1 MDMWIAGVMLGE
13 GVPMVM
19 AMGSA
24 IRLLAILAS
33 GIVLLGFALF
43 AIDEMNRGSQ
53 NQQNA
58 LDSELRADGDPGLM
72 APSPREEMQREKRN
86 GGFREL
92 VDDANDVLLM
102 PFGHVVD
109 SDNVWV
115 QNGVPTLLG
124 LLLYGLLL
132 GLFANMLPKQ
142 REHGADWRPPSRRGF
157 RQPSPDC
164 ASLLPRNFPCKGW
177 FGEKSSAESVARPG

>member
-1 MDMWIAGVMLGE
+1 MWIAEVMLGE

-24 IRLLAILAS
+24 IRLLAILTS
-33 GIVLLGFALF
+33 GIVLLGFAFF
-43 AIDEMNRGSQ
+43 AVDEMDRGSQ

-58 LDSELRADGDPGLM
+58 LESELRSEAENPAVI
-72 APSPREEMQREKRN
+72 APSPREERLREQRN
-86 GGFREL
+86 GDFREL
-92 VDDANDVLLM
+92 VDDANDILLR
-102 PFGHVVD
+102 PFGNVIE

-132 GLFANMLPKQ
+132 GLLANMLPKQ
-142 REHGADWRPPSRRGF
+142 REHRGDWR
-157 RQPSPDC
+157 
-164 ASLLPRNFPCKGW
+164 A
-177 FGEKSSAESVARPG
+177 AES

>member
-1 MDMWIAGVMLGE
+1 MLGE
-13 GVPMVM
+13 GVPMVV

-24 IRLLAILAS
+24 IRLLAILTS
-33 GIVLLGFALF
+33 GIVLLGFAFF

-58 LDSELRADGDPGLM
+58 LDSELRAEAENPAVI
-72 APSPREEMQREKRN
+72 APSPREEMLREQRN
-86 GGFREL
+86 GDFREL
-92 VDDANDVLLM
+92 IDDANDVLLM

-115 QNGVPTLLG
+115 ENGVPTLFG

-132 GLFANMLPKQ
+132 GLLANMLPKQ
-142 REHGADWRPPSRRGF
+142 REHGGDWRTV
-157 RQPSPDC
+157 
-164 ASLLPRNFPCKGW
+164 
-177 FGEKSSAESVARPG
+177 ES

>member
-1 MDMWIAGVMLGE
+1 MVAE

-24 IRLLAILAS
+24 IRLLAMLAS
-33 GIVLLGFALF
+33 GIVLLGFAFF

-58 LDSELRADGDPGLM
+58 LESELRAEADDPAVI
-72 APSPREEMQREKRN
+72 APSPREEMLRERRH
-86 GGFREL
+86 GDFREL

-102 PFGHVVD
+102 PFGHVLD

-115 QNGVPTLLG
+115 ENGVPTLLG

-132 GLFANMLPKQ
+132 GLLANMLPKQ
-142 REHGADWRPPSRRGF
+142 REHRGDWRTV
-157 RQPSPDC
+157 
-164 ASLLPRNFPCKGW
+164 
-177 FGEKSSAESVARPG
+177 ES

>member
-1 MDMWIAGVMLGE
+1 MWAAEVMLGE

-24 IRLLAILAS
+24 IRLLGILTT
-33 GIVLLGFALF
+33 GIVLLGFAFF

-58 LDSELRADGDPGLM
+58 LQSELRSEAENPAVI
-72 APSPREEMQREKRN
+72 APSPREERLREQRN
-86 GGFREL
+86 GDFRER

-102 PFGHVVD
+102 PFSDVID

-132 GLFANMLPKQ
+132 GLLANMLPKH
-142 REHGADWRPPSRRGF
+142 REHGGDWRT
-157 RQPSPDC
+157 
-164 ASLLPRNFPCKGW
+164 
-177 FGEKSSAESVARPG
+177 AES

>member
-1 MDMWIAGVMLGE
+1 MVGE

-24 IRLLAILAS
+24 IRLLAMLAS
-33 GIVLLGFALF
+33 GIVLLGFAFF

-58 LDSELRADGDPGLM
+58 LESELRAEADDPAVI
-72 APSPREEMQREKRN
+72 APSPREEMLRERRH
-86 GGFREL
+86 GDFREL

-102 PFGHVVD
+102 PFGHVLD

-115 QNGVPTLLG
+115 ENGVPTLLG

-132 GLFANMLPKQ
+132 GLLANMLPKQ
-142 REHGADWRPPSRRGF
+142 REHRGDWRTV
-157 RQPSPDC
+157 
-164 ASLLPRNFPCKGW
+164 
-177 FGEKSSAESVARPG
+177 ES